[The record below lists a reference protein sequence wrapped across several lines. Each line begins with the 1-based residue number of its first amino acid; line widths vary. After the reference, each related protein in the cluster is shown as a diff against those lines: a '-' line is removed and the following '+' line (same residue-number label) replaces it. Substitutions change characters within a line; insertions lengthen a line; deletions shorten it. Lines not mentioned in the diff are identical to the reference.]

1 MPSREYTNYA
11 PHAPQGLVEGQIVS
25 LYGDALTA
33 GQNQIVS
40 LNRGARDGMERG
52 HVLALV
58 RNGVRV
64 VDSTDPSKPTIKL
77 PDERHGLLFV
87 FRVFDRMSY
96 ALILSVKDPVQAGD
110 RFTQP

>member
-33 GQNQIVS
+33 GQNQIVA

-58 RNGVRV
+58 RNGERV
-64 VDSTDPSKPTIKL
+64 IDTTDPSKPTIKL
-77 PDERHGLLFV
+77 PDERHGHSCSCSASSTGCPT
-87 FRVFDRMSY
+87 R
-96 ALILSVKDPVQAGD
+96 
-110 RFTQP
+110 